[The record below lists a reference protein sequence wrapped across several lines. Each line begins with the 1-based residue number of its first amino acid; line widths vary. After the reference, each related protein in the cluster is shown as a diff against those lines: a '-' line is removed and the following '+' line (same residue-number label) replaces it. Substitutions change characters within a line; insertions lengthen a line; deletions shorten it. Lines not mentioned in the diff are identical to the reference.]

1 MRSFGKNIIPG
12 FLCVL
17 LLSLNVNQGQTKE
30 YIIKATLL
38 EKFVNYIDWPFY
50 EEPFFFIGI
59 AGKSEFGKTLKKI
72 YKETKFKNT
81 KAEIFYINEDE
92 DILPK
97 ILIVGDMSES
107 EFKQLFDKIKKKP
120 VLIVT
125 DIEKYFLQEVHINFY
140 ISSKG
145 NIRFKFNKKTFSY
158 TGLYV
163 SNLLLRYADFVE

>member
-1 MRSFGKNIIPG
+1 M
-12 FLCVL
+12 
-17 LLSLNVNQGQTKE
+17 
-30 YIIKATLL
+30 
-38 EKFVNYIDWPFY
+38 
-50 EEPFFFIGI
+50 
-59 AGKSEFGKTLKKI
+59 
-72 YKETKFKNT
+72 
-81 KAEIFYINEDE
+81 
-92 DILPK
+92 PK

>member
-59 AGKSEFGKTLKKI
+59 AGKSEFGKTLKK
-72 YKETKFKNT
+72 
-81 KAEIFYINEDE
+81 
-92 DILPK
+92 
-97 ILIVGDMSES
+97 
-107 EFKQLFDKIKKKP
+107 
-120 VLIVT
+120 
-125 DIEKYFLQEVHINFY
+125 
-140 ISSKG
+140 
-145 NIRFKFNKKTFSY
+145 
-158 TGLYV
+158 
-163 SNLLLRYADFVE
+163 NL